1 LYTFRL
7 GGGEIGIVA
16 CAVGAPFAVL
26 IAEQLFALGCE
37 FLVSITSA
45 GEIAGL
51 WPPPYFVLIERA
63 MRDEGT
69 SHHYLAPSTF
79 VAADADLIAA
89 MSDALKKAGVA
100 FHLGAT
106 WTTDAPFRE
115 TRGAIEAARAQGI
128 LAVEMEAAALY
139 ALAKSCHRPV
149 VCLAHVTNAMGQNGE
164 DFEKG
169 EDGGAVDALRVLEA
183 VIDMWGKGNLPR

>member
-1 LYTFRL
+1 
-7 GGGEIGIVA
+7 
-16 CAVGAPFAVL
+16 VL
-26 IAEQLFALGCE
+26 VAEQLFALGCE
-37 FLVSITSA
+37 LLISITSA
-45 GEIAGL
+45 GQIAQT

-69 SHHYLAPSTF
+69 SHHYLAPSIL

-89 MSDALKKAGVA
+89 TSDALKAAGVG
-100 FHLGAT
+100 FHVGAT

-115 TRGAIEAARAQGI
+115 TRRAIEAARVQGI

-139 ALAKSCHRPV
+139 ALAKSCGRHV
-149 VCLAHVTNAMGQNGE
+149 ICLAYVTNAMGQSGV

-169 EDGGAVDALRVLEA
+169 TDGGAAVGLRVLDA
-183 VIDMWGKGNLPR
+183 VIAKWRTSKQPPPQ